1 MGIPH
6 LARHLLPHA
15 EVVWLGDA
23 DVNPKDGR
31 QITSVVI
38 DGPALVY
45 HVYYSLLS
53 RMPPGLN
60 AVAAQPTSNE
70 VSIGVMRFLFQ
81 LMELNVAIKKICF
94 DGGLPLSKRDTRLER
109 LEMSRRKLET
119 FNGLSDRV
127 FRSHHLRRRPLDIT
141 AHMVFNKRGPQA
153 GQGGL
158 PENPFMVQTVIEDLK
173 TRWNGDAVAQYL
185 PHAHDIS
192 RGSEYIWGNITE
204 LVPGEADKY
213 CAHAAKQFGA
223 AVLTGDSDLLVH
235 DLGQNGTVI
244 FFSSIESNENDVES
258 GPIRIRATE
267 ICPKKIAKNLGV
279 SSVQRFA
286 FELKRDPYLSL
297 GKVVQRAKENI
308 GGVESNDSY
317 ISFVQEYASLE
328 HPTRL
333 DQNIQLLDPRV
344 SELYLQY
351 MCPEFGV
358 ENEQPVIYLPIMV
371 ENHFRRCAWR
381 EGSEIRAIAFSIF
394 NLLAPPENRKNV
406 VLEYS
411 RRGTR
416 VVPTSI
422 HLLQEHELRDQVPG
436 LYDRL
441 KAVLDNCGDSLLPWR
456 VFAMQEVFLGKNEDT
471 WPSPGRIS
479 KFLETGRCAE
489 TMDWEDIH
497 LNAQIQ
503 SILYSLRMLRQ
514 SLEVSVFP
522 GELGLQRAVMLLQLL
537 RSLPPMRVLS
547 HSMGD
552 MSMSEPIPND
562 LIKNA
567 VAVLFSIRE
576 QNEGHF
582 PDEDIN
588 PKNASDDDIDCVKKA
603 RDRNE
608 EQPPKRLKKTNNPY
622 EMLEG
627 ID

>member
-127 FRSHHLRRRPLDIT
+127 FRSHRLRRRPLDIT

-173 TRWNGDAVAQYL
+173 TRWN
-185 PHAHDIS
+185 
-192 RGSEYIWGNITE
+192 
-204 LVPGEADKY
+204 
-213 CAHAAKQFGA
+213 
-223 AVLTGDSDLLVH
+223 GDSDLLVH